1 MSAQRQRQQPW
12 RSAGRHHCAICNAW
26 MGSDRQSILLHENG
40 RGHREATERAAE
52 ARREEKREAERREGS
67 MRDTMGRIEEEARRA
82 MAMDAE
88 AGKLYGGRA
97 SVPFLCPPAPP
108 VPAPVPPP
116 PPPPKP
122 KAAGTAR
129 PPPGEGGG
137 GGGGGGDRS
146 SWQDRRAKRLRTD
159 DGDAAAADAAPAGS
173 ARFGR
178 HRLPPPGE
186 GHYTLEG
193 GGGAGGI
200 YLEARVYWLLLEAEV
215 PVQIWTG
222 DGGRLPD
229 RRGADWKTG
238 IVVRVRR
245 GAELRP
251 SPPSRPSGRGGFID
265 VGISGGES
273 DLSSS
278 EVAVDVAYLRPP
290 GQEGDDDQEVVERS
304 VALDRLRLLLG
315 SDPMLPGTVEE
326 ARLELLGGEE
336 LVEVG
341 ADGGAGTSGTGAEID
356 ENTGLPKF
364 QAVSVRRVTANRAVR
379 EERSREALRRKED
392 EGRAAERRR
401 EAEGRRMEEAKVAD
415 ADDSALGSY
424 DVWNGG
430 RAGYRGVDILSV
442 EAKMDVADTARSLAG
457 EGGQTGAKK
466 AGASSM
472 FKKKKKKAGKK
483 QNRRVTSAD
492 DD

>member
-137 GGGGGGDRS
+137 GGGDGGDRS

-193 GGGAGGI
+193 GG
-200 YLEARVYWLLLEAEV
+200 E
-215 PVQIWTG
+215 
-222 DGGRLPD
+222 
-229 RRGADWKTG
+229 
-238 IVVRVRR
+238 
-245 GAELRP
+245 
-251 SPPSRPSGRGGFID
+251 
-265 VGISGGES
+265 
-273 DLSSS
+273 
-278 EVAVDVAYLRPP
+278 
-290 GQEGDDDQEVVERS
+290 
-304 VALDRLRLLLG
+304 
-315 SDPMLPGTVEE
+315 
-326 ARLELLGGEE
+326 
-336 LVEVG
+336 
-341 ADGGAGTSGTGAEID
+341 
-356 ENTGLPKF
+356 
-364 QAVSVRRVTANRAVR
+364 
-379 EERSREALRRKED
+379 
-392 EGRAAERRR
+392 
-401 EAEGRRMEEAKVAD
+401 
-415 ADDSALGSY
+415 
-424 DVWNGG
+424 
-430 RAGYRGVDILSV
+430 RAGYTWKLAYTGCSWRRRCRSRSGPATGGGCPTGGGRTGRRGSSSGSG
-442 EAKMDVADTARSLAG
+442 AARSCG
-457 EGGQTGAKK
+457 PPPRRGRPVEVV
-466 AGASSM
+466 SSTW
-472 FKKKKKKAGKK
+472 G
-483 QNRRVTSAD
+483 
-492 DD
+492 